1 MRAELEHTIA
11 SYFQRKY
18 CVLVGSGTTAIYAI
32 LKALD
37 LPDKAQVLYPDITC
51 ETALNATTYAGLMP
65 VFGDIDPQTFN
76 LDVSRVAE
84 HLDQQGV
91 RVVVATH
98 MFGTILDIDA
108 LRRSLGERDVF
119 ILEDAAQGYGGWLG
133 DSPVGSFGDA
143 AVISFGPGK
152 LLDCGGGG
160 AILTDRTE
168 LAERCRA
175 VCETLETDESKR
187 ATARNEYLK
196 ALYALTKECGDGVHF
211 AHRRDLLKKQHRAA
225 YLCGDLQQAALQ
237 RISERFSRIDSIAVR
252 RRQRFER
259 LWEVLADCPNV
270 VLPRQIGNPAVWRF
284 TCVVKDDRDAIFD
297 ALTSRGVLA
306 SRYFKPLHREFGL
319 PDSDYP
325 HAAQLFDG
333 VINIDLNADEDQ
345 QRRNVAGLRE
355 LFASAT
361 V

>member
-1 MRAELEHTIA
+1 MPAELERTMA
-11 SYFQRKY
+11 SYFQREH
-18 CVLVGSGTTAIYAI
+18 CLLVGSGTTAIYTI

-37 LPDKAQVLYPDITC
+37 LPDNAQVVYPDITC
-51 ETALNATTYAGLMP
+51 ETALNATTYAGLTP

-76 LDVSRVAE
+76 LDVSRVAK
-84 HLDQQGV
+84 DVDRQAV
-91 RVVVATH
+91 RVVLATH

-108 LRRSLGERDVF
+108 LRRALGGRDVF

-143 AVISFGPGK
+143 AIISFGPGK

-175 VCETLETDESKR
+175 VCETLEHDERKR
-187 ATARNEYLK
+187 ATAKDEYLR
-196 ALYALTKECGDGVHF
+196 ALFALTKECGNDADF
-211 AHRRDLLKKQHRAA
+211 PRRRDLLKKQHRTA
-225 YLCGDLQQAALQ
+225 YLYGDLQQAALQ
-237 RISERFSRIDSIAVR
+237 RISERFSRIETIAVR

-259 LWEVLADCPNV
+259 LWEALADCPTV
-270 VLPRQIGNPAVWRF
+270 MLPHQIGTPAPWRF
-284 TCVVKDDRDAIFD
+284 TFALTHNRDAMFD
-297 ALTSRGVLA
+297 ALTSRSVLA
-306 SRYFKPLHREFGL
+306 SRYFAPLHRDFGL

-325 HAAQLFDG
+325 HAAQFFGQVL
-333 VINIDLNADEDQ
+333 NIDLNVDEDQ
-345 QRRNVAGLRE
+345 QQRHIAGLRE
-355 LFASAT
+355 LFASTT